1 MISVVL
7 YGRNDSYGY
16 NYDKRA
22 ALSLNCIAEVLRST
36 DEIIFVDY
44 NTPDDLPTLP
54 EAIHDT
60 LTDCAKELLRILRV
74 RTAIHQRFES
84 RTEMAVLEPIAR
96 NVGIRRSLPSNR
108 WVLSTNTDMIFVPL
122 IGTSLSEIVCGLPPG
137 FYHAPRIELPGTLW
151 ESFDRHKP
159 REIIATVRDLGH
171 TLHLNEIVL
180 HEDFVL
186 YDGPGDFQL
195 IERNDL
201 FKYNGFDER
210 MILGWH
216 VDSNIAR
223 RLGIVYGSVGD
234 LGGKIYGYHCDH
246 TRQVTAL
253 HISSRTENDWKQF
266 VEDVERPEIASQAD
280 NWGCAN
286 DDIEEIRLRDRL

>member
-22 ALSLNCIAEVLRST
+22 ALSLNCIAEVLRSP
-36 DEIIFVDY
+36 DEMIFVDY

-60 LTDCAKELLRILRV
+60 LTGRAKELLRILRV
-74 RTAIHQRFES
+74 RPAIHQRVKS
-84 RTEMAVLEPIAR
+84 KSKMAVLEPIAR
-96 NVGIRRSLPSNR
+96 NVGTRRSLPSNR
-108 WVLSTNTDMIFVPL
+108 WILSTNTDMIFVPL
-122 IGTSLSEIVCGLPPG
+122 IGTFLSEIVRDLPPG

-151 ESFDRHKP
+151 ESLDRHKP

-180 HEDFVL
+180 HEKFVL

-195 IERNDL
+195 IERSDL
-201 FKYNGFDER
+201 FKYNGFDEQ

-246 TRQVTAL
+246 TRQVTAM
-253 HISSRTENDWKQF
+253 HSPMRTENDWKQF
-266 VEDVERPEIASQAD
+266 VESVDKPEIANQAGT
-280 NWGCAN
+280 WGCA
-286 DDIEEIRLRDRL
+286 DDEIDEIRLPGRS